1 MFLFLRIKPCGD
13 ANGNASYGEEPS
25 CQHNVLWWKQNLF
38 GEKKK
43 KLSAKVMPRWGD
55 WDGMGWG
62 SDPSTE
68 ITMNWI
74 WIPWILCEI
83 KTTSRSLREWADYQ
97 RDFLRTSS
105 QLWKFFS
112 LHKAYEMPVRS
123 CAHHLHFDHSSCKM
137 DVRSSNVTFED
148 NVRELMDP
156 ATEHARNHTASVSV
170 PSGL

>member
-1 MFLFLRIKPCGD
+1 MQMEMPAMGRIGECGSPVASIMFSDEKKTCLAKKNHFCKGD
-13 ANGNASYGEEPS
+13 AKMGI
-25 CQHNVLWWKQNLF
+25 
-38 GEKKK
+38 
-43 KLSAKVMPRWGD
+43 
-55 WDGMGWG
+55 GMGWG

-83 KTTSRSLREWADYQ
+83 KTTSRSLREWADNK
-97 RDFLRTSS
+97 REFLRTSS

-123 CAHHLHFDHSSCKM
+123 CTHHLHFDHRACEFQQQM
-137 DVRSSNVTFED
+137 EVRSSNVTFED